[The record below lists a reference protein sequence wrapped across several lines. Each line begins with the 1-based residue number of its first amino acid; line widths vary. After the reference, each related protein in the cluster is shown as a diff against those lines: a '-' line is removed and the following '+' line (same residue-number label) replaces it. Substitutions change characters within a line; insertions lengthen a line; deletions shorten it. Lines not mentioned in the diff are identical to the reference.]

1 MSLQE
6 QLKAKYEEIKKNAPN
21 EVAIFDADTES
32 FISSGDA
39 PQGLQVGD
47 QLASFELP
55 NQLGQTISLDELQ
68 GDSNVVISF
77 YRGGWCPYCNI
88 ELCVLQQ
95 ALPEFKSHGARLIAI
110 SPQLPDESMSTAEKN
125 ELSFPVLSDAG
136 NKVAREFGLVFT
148 LSEQLRP
155 LYESFNI
162 DLPATNGDKSFE
174 LPIPA
179 TFIIDSDGVVKGAF
193 VNADYKQRMDPSD
206 IINVLKEIKS

>member
-193 VNADYKQRMDPSD
+193 VNADHKQRMDPSD
-206 IINVLKEIKS
+206 IINVLKEIES

>member
-1 MSLQE
+1 M
-6 QLKAKYEEIKKNAPN
+6 
-21 EVAIFDADTES
+21 AIFDADTES
-32 FISSGDA
+32 FISIGDA

-68 GDSNVVISF
+68 GDSNIVISF

-136 NKVAREFGLVFT
+136 NKVAKEFGLVFT

>member
-6 QLKAKYEEIKKNAPN
+6 QLKAKYEEIKKYAPN

-193 VNADYKQRMDPSD
+193 VNADYKQRMDLSD

>member
-1 MSLQE
+1 
-6 QLKAKYEEIKKNAPN
+6 
-21 EVAIFDADTES
+21 
-32 FISSGDA
+32 
-39 PQGLQVGD
+39 
-47 QLASFELP
+47 
-55 NQLGQTISLDELQ
+55 
-68 GDSNVVISF
+68 
-77 YRGGWCPYCNI
+77 
-88 ELCVLQQ
+88 
-95 ALPEFKSHGARLIAI
+95 LPEFKSHGARLIAI

-125 ELSFPVLSDAG
+125 ELSFPVLSDTG

-193 VNADYKQRMDPSD
+193 VNADHKQRMDPSD
-206 IINVLKEIKS
+206 IINVLKEIES

>member
-32 FISSGDA
+32 LISSGDA
-39 PQGLQVGD
+39 PKELQVGD

-68 GDSNVVISF
+68 GDSNIVISF

-136 NKVAREFGLVFT
+136 NKVAKEFGLVFT

-193 VNADYKQRMDPSD
+193 VNADYKQRMDLSD

>member
-179 TFIIDSDGVVKGAF
+179 TFIIDSDGVLKGAF
-193 VNADYKQRMDPSD
+193 VNADHKQRMDPSD
-206 IINVLKEIKS
+206 IINVLKEIES

>member
-6 QLKAKYEEIKKNAPN
+6 QLKAKYEEIKKYAPN

-68 GDSNVVISF
+68 GDSNIVISF

-95 ALPEFKSHGARLIAI
+95 ALPGFKSHGARLIAI

>member
-6 QLKAKYEEIKKNAPN
+6 QLKAKYEEIKKYAPN

-68 GDSNVVISF
+68 GDSNIVISF

>member
-6 QLKAKYEEIKKNAPN
+6 QLKAKYEEIKKNAPD

-68 GDSNVVISF
+68 GDSNIVISF

-193 VNADYKQRMDPSD
+193 VNADHKQRMDPSD

>member
-1 MSLQE
+1 M
-6 QLKAKYEEIKKNAPN
+6 
-21 EVAIFDADTES
+21 
-32 FISSGDA
+32 ISSGDA
-39 PQGLQVGD
+39 PKELQVGD

-68 GDSNVVISF
+68 GDSNIVISF

-136 NKVAREFGLVFT
+136 NKVAKEFGLVFT

-193 VNADYKQRMDPSD
+193 VNADYKQRMDLSD

>member
-32 FISSGDA
+32 FISIGDA

-68 GDSNVVISF
+68 GDSNIVISF

-136 NKVAREFGLVFT
+136 NKVAKEFGLVFT

>member
-68 GDSNVVISF
+68 VDSNIVISF

-193 VNADYKQRMDPSD
+193 VNADHKQRMDPSD

>member
-39 PQGLQVGD
+39 PQGIQVGD

-68 GDSNVVISF
+68 GDSNIVISF

-193 VNADYKQRMDPSD
+193 VNADHKQRMDPSD
-206 IINVLKEIKS
+206 IINVLKEIES

>member
-21 EVAIFDADTES
+21 EVAIFDADTDS

-68 GDSNVVISF
+68 GDSNIVISF

>member
-6 QLKAKYEEIKKNAPN
+6 QLKAKYEEIKKYAPN

-68 GDSNVVISF
+68 GDSNIVISF

-193 VNADYKQRMDPSD
+193 VNADYKQRMDLSD

>member
-68 GDSNVVISF
+68 GDSNIVISF

-95 ALPEFKSHGARLIAI
+95 ALPGFKSHGARLIAI

-193 VNADYKQRMDPSD
+193 VNADYKQRMDLSD

>member
-193 VNADYKQRMDPSD
+193 VNADYKQRMDLSN

>member
-136 NKVAREFGLVFT
+136 NKVAREFGLVFA

-162 DLPATNGDKSFE
+162 DFPATNGDKSFE

-193 VNADYKQRMDPSD
+193 VNDDHKQRMDPSD
-206 IINVLKEIKS
+206 IINVLKEIES

>member
-39 PQGLQVGD
+39 PQGIQVGD

-68 GDSNVVISF
+68 GDSNIVISF

-136 NKVAREFGLVFT
+136 NKVARELGLVFT

>member
-21 EVAIFDADTES
+21 EVVIFDADTES

-68 GDSNVVISF
+68 GDSNIVISF

-193 VNADYKQRMDPSD
+193 VNADYKQRMDLSD

>member
-21 EVAIFDADTES
+21 EVAIFDADTDS

-68 GDSNVVISF
+68 GDSNIVISF

-193 VNADYKQRMDPSD
+193 VNADYKQRMDLSD

>member
-6 QLKAKYEEIKKNAPN
+6 QLKAKYEEIKKYAPN

-55 NQLGQTISLDELQ
+55 NQLGQTITLDELQ
-68 GDSNVVISF
+68 GDSNIVISF

-193 VNADYKQRMDPSD
+193 VNADYKQRMDLSD

>member
-68 GDSNVVISF
+68 GDSNIVISF

-148 LSEQLRP
+148 LSERLRP

-193 VNADYKQRMDPSD
+193 VNADYKQRMDLSD

>member
-68 GDSNVVISF
+68 GDSNIVISF

>member
-39 PQGLQVGD
+39 PQGIQVGD

-55 NQLGQTISLDELQ
+55 NQLGQTISLDEFQ
-68 GDSNVVISF
+68 GDSNIVISF

-193 VNADYKQRMDPSD
+193 VNADYKQRMDLSD

>member
-125 ELSFPVLSDAG
+125 ELSFHVLSDAG

-193 VNADYKQRMDPSD
+193 VNADHKQRMDPSD
-206 IINVLKEIKS
+206 IINVLKEIES

>member
-95 ALPEFKSHGARLIAI
+95 ALPKFKSHGARLIAI

-193 VNADYKQRMDPSD
+193 VNADHKQRMDPSD
-206 IINVLKEIKS
+206 IINVLKEIES

>member
-148 LSEQLRP
+148 LSERLRP

>member
-21 EVAIFDADTES
+21 EVVIFDADTES

-68 GDSNVVISF
+68 GDSNIVISF

-136 NKVAREFGLVFT
+136 NKVAKEFGLVFT

-193 VNADYKQRMDPSD
+193 VNADYKQRMNLSD
-206 IINVLKEIKS
+206 IINVLKEIES

>member
-21 EVAIFDADTES
+21 EVVIFDADTES

-68 GDSNVVISF
+68 GDSNIVISF

-136 NKVAREFGLVFT
+136 NKVAKEFGLVFT

>member
-6 QLKAKYEEIKKNAPN
+6 QLKAKYEEIKNNAPN

-68 GDSNVVISF
+68 GDSNIVISF

>member
-68 GDSNVVISF
+68 GDGNIVISF

-95 ALPEFKSHGARLIAI
+95 ALPKFKSHGARLIAI

-193 VNADYKQRMDPSD
+193 VNADHKQRMDPSD
-206 IINVLKEIKS
+206 IINVLKEIES

>member
-1 MSLQE
+1 MRKS
-6 QLKAKYEEIKKNAPN
+6 KKNAPN

-193 VNADYKQRMDPSD
+193 VNADHKQRMDPSD
-206 IINVLKEIKS
+206 IINVLKEIES

>member
-68 GDSNVVISF
+68 GDSNIVISF

-206 IINVLKEIKS
+206 IINVLKEIES

>member
-6 QLKAKYEEIKKNAPN
+6 QLKAKYEEIKKNAPD

-68 GDSNVVISF
+68 GDSNIVISF

-136 NKVAREFGLVFT
+136 NKVAKEFGLVFT

-193 VNADYKQRMDPSD
+193 VNADYKQRMDLSD

>member
-68 GDSNVVISF
+68 GDSNIVISF

-136 NKVAREFGLVFT
+136 NKVAKEFGLVFT

-193 VNADYKQRMDPSD
+193 VNADHKQRMDPSD
-206 IINVLKEIKS
+206 IINVLKEIES

>member
-68 GDSNVVISF
+68 GDSNIVISF

-193 VNADYKQRMDPSD
+193 VNADYKQRMDLSD